1 VSWAAA
7 GLRLIQMAFLF
18 VDNEIGYAVVGTCTE
33 DRFEELEPTFRSV
46 AGRLPARP
54 GGGSMSDAELASAQ
68 FRAIGAAY
76 GEVDPVAAEDAFR
89 RSLQLEPGVAVA
101 HAALAEV
108 LTRLNR
114 YAEAA
119 SHLRR
124 ALTLDPQ
131 QEQALALQME
141 LLGRGGPRARGDR
154 ALRAPPR
161 ANGASARIITL
172 VRRPARPARAA
183 RGRRP
188 ARYREAL
195 RCGGTP
201 EAHANLALLA
211 VDDGRFDG
219 GPGGLRPCAQA
230 RPDARRG
237 APEPR
242 ERPGRARPARRR
254 GGTVL
259 RADRRSRRR
268 RCGWWGLAAD
278 PRRPR
283 RLRRGDRRPAARV
296 QTDPELARRCA
307 TAPVGA

>member
-1 VSWAAA
+1 
-7 GLRLIQMAFLF
+7 M
-18 VDNEIGYAVVGTCTE
+18 T
-33 DRFEELEPTFRSV
+33 
-46 AGRLPARP
+46 
-54 GGGSMSDAELASAQ
+54 DAQLASTHLQAL
-68 FRAIGAAY
+68 GAAY
-76 GEVDPVAAEDAFR
+76 ASADPVVAEDAFR
-89 RSLQLEPGVAVA
+89 RSLQLDPGVPAV

-141 LLGRGGPRARGDR
+141 LLVAEGLVPEAIGRFVTAT
-154 ALRAPPR
+154 
-161 ANGASARIITL
+161 ANGASARIITSFGDL
-172 VRRPARPARAA
+172 LARLGLREEAA
-183 RGRRP
+183 

-211 VDDGRFDG
+211 VDEGRLDEALAGFDRALKLDPASSEVRINRANVLVELG
-219 GPGGLRPCAQA
+219 RLDEALTEFTALTDDRDVAGPA
-230 RPDARRG
+230 
-237 APEPR
+237 
-242 ERPGRARPARRR
+242 
-254 GGTVL
+254 
-259 RADRRSRRR
+259 
-268 RCGWWGLAAD
+268 WWGLAAIGD
-278 PRRPR
+278 A
-283 RLRRGDRRPAARV
+283 RGDCEVALAARHRAV